1 VVAGQKDCRAQ
12 GSGSVTVTTIDSTA
26 TTRRRTGLRIVGAL
40 SVVGAAVAVAGLGTF
55 GQFTDSTSPVGT
67 QVDSGVVSVDV
78 SSPAGAS
85 VPVSGGMM
93 LAGDSRSALV
103 DLVDNGTTPLSTL
116 TLTATATSSS
126 ILDQD
131 TVNGLQL
138 TVESCSV
145 AWTGGAGTPSC
156 TGTVRSYL
164 TQPILVSDAPLP
176 DSPALSAMATDHLK
190 LTVTLPTSATADAF
204 QGATSDL
211 NFVFTGAQR
220 AGGPR

>member
-1 VVAGQKDCRAQ
+1 M
-12 GSGSVTVTTIDSTA
+12 TTNDSTT
-26 TTRRRTGLRIVGAL
+26 TTRRRSGLKIVGAI

-55 GQFTDSTSPVGT
+55 GQFTDSTTPVGT
-67 QVDSGVVSVDV
+67 EVDAGVVSVDV

-85 VPVSGGMM
+85 VPFSGGAM

-103 DLVDNGTTPLSTL
+103 DLINNGTTPLTTL
-116 TLTATATSSS
+116 TLTSTATSSS
-126 ILDQD
+126 ILDTD

-145 AWTGGAGTPSC
+145 AWTSGASAPYC
-156 TGTVRSYL
+156 TGTVHSYF
-164 TQPILVSDAPLP
+164 TKPIVMNNVPLAS
-176 DSPALSAMATDHLK
+176 SPALAAMKIDHLK
-190 LTVTLPTSATADAF
+190 LTAALPTSATASGF
-204 QGATSDL
+204 QGASSDL

>member
-1 VVAGQKDCRAQ
+1 
-12 GSGSVTVTTIDSTA
+12 VTTNDTTTTA
-26 TTRRRTGLRIVGAL
+26 RRRTGLKIVGAL

-85 VPVSGGMM
+85 VPFSGGMM

-103 DLVDNGTTPLSTL
+103 DLVNNGTTPLSTL
-116 TLTATATSSS
+116 TLTSTATSSS

-145 AWTGGAGTPSC
+145 AWTSGATAPYC

-164 TQPILVSDAPLP
+164 TQPILVSNAPLP
-176 DSPALSAMATDHLK
+176 ASPALSATAVDHLK
-190 LTVTLPTSATADAF
+190 LTATLPTSATADAF
-204 QGATSDL
+204 QGATSNL
-211 NFVFTGAQR
+211 NFVFTGSQR